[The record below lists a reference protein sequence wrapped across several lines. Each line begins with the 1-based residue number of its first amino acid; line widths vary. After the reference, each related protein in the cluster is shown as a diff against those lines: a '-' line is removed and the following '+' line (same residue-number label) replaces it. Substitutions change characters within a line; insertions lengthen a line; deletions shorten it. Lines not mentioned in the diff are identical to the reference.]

1 MQVYSLD
8 VPFEQHKQFRAEP
21 MEKPR
26 RIQAPGLLENVAS
39 VSQQG
44 RASTTPHP
52 PLWLREGLTDMK
64 FLGFEGRGPAKNLPP
79 GGDYAEQKA
88 KTGCERESDVRVLL
102 ACLMRFL
109 IGISCHVCR
118 AAKLLPG
125 LARHVIRKFAYA
137 FGCLFY
143 GVSCMACI
151 ALAAFLKVSVAV
163 VISLPF
169 APNRICDHNLVWG
182 SNVPRTP
189 SLPRTSEH
197 PILSRVELVSS

>member
-151 ALAAFLKVSVAV
+151 CTGGLFKSVRGSGHLVAFRSEQDLLSQPCMGLKCS
-163 VISLPF
+163 SYTQF
-169 APNRICDHNLVWG
+169 APHLG
-182 SNVPRTP
+182 TP
-189 SLPRTSEH
+189 H
-197 PILSRVELVSS
+197 PVAG